1 MERELATLKTMLTAR
16 GFSAEDFDTLGS
28 PLDETKIYTFNG
40 VLIIF
45 STKTRV
51 TEKEFNIFL
60 GFAEENNYRSGMIIV
75 TPNEPS
81 ESVLNILCAHI
92 ENHENPIVQIFTN
105 QKLQFGDVLV
115 KHKIY
120 SVPHRLLNDAEKNEL
135 TQKFPKPEKTFPPIW
150 CQDPQAKWIGARP
163 GDIIEISGWCPAS
176 AVNTHW
182 RFCVTNING

>member
-1 MERELATLKTMLTAR
+1 MDRRLETLKTMLSAR
-16 GFSAEDFDTLGS
+16 GRTAADFDTLGS
-28 PLDETKIYTFNG
+28 PLDETKMYTFDG

-45 STKTRV
+45 SSKNSLS
-51 TEKEFNIFL
+51 EKELQTFL
-60 GFAEENNYRSGMIIV
+60 TFSQENNYRSGMIVV

-81 ESVLNILCAHI
+81 EAVLNTLCSHI
-92 ENHENPIVQIFTN
+92 ENQDNPLVQIFTT

-120 SVPHRLLNDAEKNEL
+120 SVPHRLLNDVEKNEL

-176 AVNTHW
+176 GINTRW

>member
-1 MERELATLKTMLTAR
+1 MERELATLKTMLSSR
-16 GFSAEDFDTLGS
+16 GFTTTDFDSLGS
-28 PLDETKIYTFNG
+28 PLDETRMYTFDG

-45 STKTRV
+45 SSKTRV
-51 TEKEFNIFL
+51 TEKEFNTFL
-60 GFAEENNYRSGMIIV
+60 NFAEENNHRTGLIIV
-75 TPNEPS
+75 SPNEPP
-81 ESVLNILCAHI
+81 ESVLNLLCAHI
-92 ENHENPIVQIFTN
+92 ENREHPLVQIFTN

-120 SVPHRLLNDAEKNEL
+120 SIPHKLLNDAEKNEV
-135 TQKFPKPEKTFPPIW
+135 TQKFPNPEKTFPPIW

-176 AVNTHW
+176 GVNTHW